1 MSTNNI
7 SNQKPINVLLIDSH
21 QISIWGIQ
29 TLIDQDKR
37 FTVCGYA
44 RSTKEAL
51 AKAAKYVP
59 DVIILEPDLCNEDG
73 LDLISKLIEHSHPK
87 IIVLTALRDLGIHDL
102 AVVRGA
108 RGVLTKMEAP
118 ETLLKAIEKIHEGEL
133 WVNRNATSR
142 ILMQIAAANAPKEAS
157 IQEKR
162 LASLTAKEQKVVHA
176 IHGSSE
182 KTLKQVADKLH
193 ISEHTLRNHLASVY
207 EKLEVRNR
215 LELYVFCNKHMAP
228 EVSAL
233 SAAA

>member
-1 MSTNNI
+1 MSTKNPLKNDQI
-7 SNQKPINVLLIDSH
+7 SVLLIDSH
-21 QISIWGIQ
+21 QISSWGVK
-29 TLIDQDKR
+29 TLINQDER
-37 FTVCGYA
+37 FTVCGSA
-44 RSTKEAL
+44 TNTKDAL
-51 AKAAKYVP
+51 LHTLKHVP

-73 LDLISKLIEHSHPK
+73 LDLISKLIEQSGAK
-87 IIVLTALRDLGIHDL
+87 IIVLTSLRDLGIHDL

-108 RGVLTKMEAP
+108 RGVLTKMESP

-142 ILMQIAAANAPKEAS
+142 ILMQIAAANAPKEIT

-162 LASLTAKEQKVVHA
+162 LASLTIKEQKVVHA

-193 ISEHTLRNHLASVY
+193 ISEHTLRNHLASIY

-215 LELYVFCNKHMAP
+215 LELYVFCNKYMVP
-228 EVSAL
+228 EVV
-233 SAAA
+233 AA

>member
-1 MSTNNI
+1 MATKNNLGSTPI
-7 SNQKPINVLLIDSH
+7 SVLLIDSH
-21 QISIWGIQ
+21 QISLWGVQ
-29 TLIDQDKR
+29 TLIDRDDR
-37 FTVCGYA
+37 FAVCGSA
-44 RSTKEAL
+44 ANTKEAIAQT
-51 AKAAKYVP
+51 AKHSP

-73 LDLISKLIEHSHPK
+73 LDLISKLIELSNAK
-87 IIVLTALRDLGIHDL
+87 IIVLTSLRDLSVHDL

-108 RGVLTKMEAP
+108 RGVLTKMDSP

-142 ILMQIAAANAPKEAS
+142 ILMQIAAANTPKEVTV
-157 IQEKR
+157 QEKR
-162 LASLTAKEQKVVHA
+162 LASLTVKEKKVVHA

-215 LELYVFCNKHMAP
+215 LELYVFCNKYMPP
-228 EVSAL
+228 EVIAL
-233 SAAA
+233 PIAA

>member
-1 MSTNNI
+1 MGTKNPLKNDQI
-7 SNQKPINVLLIDSH
+7 SVLLIDSH
-21 QISIWGIQ
+21 QISSWGVK
-29 TLIDQDKR
+29 TLINQDER
-37 FTVCGYA
+37 FTVCGSA
-44 RSTKEAL
+44 TNTKDAL
-51 AKAAKYVP
+51 LHTLKHVP

-73 LDLISKLIEHSHPK
+73 LDLISKLIEQSGAK
-87 IIVLTALRDLGIHDL
+87 IIVLTSLRDLGIHDL

-142 ILMQIAAANAPKEAS
+142 ILMQIAASNAPKEIT

-162 LASLTAKEQKVVHA
+162 LASLTVKEQKVVHA

-193 ISEHTLRNHLASVY
+193 ISEHTLRNHLASIY

-215 LELYVFCNKHMAP
+215 LELYVFCNKYMAP
-228 EVSAL
+228 EVV
-233 SAAA
+233 AA

>member
-1 MSTNNI
+1 MGTKNPLKNDQI
-7 SNQKPINVLLIDSH
+7 SVVLIDSH
-21 QISIWGIQ
+21 QISSWGVK
-29 TLIDQDKR
+29 TLINLDER
-37 FTVCGYA
+37 FTVCGSA
-44 RSTKEAL
+44 TNTKDAL
-51 AKAAKYVP
+51 LQTLKHAP

-73 LDLISKLIEHSHPK
+73 LDLISKLIEQSGAK
-87 IIVLTALRDLGIHDL
+87 IIVLTSLRDLGIHDL

-142 ILMQIAAANAPKEAS
+142 ILMQIAASNAPKEIT

-162 LASLTAKEQKVVHA
+162 LASLTIKEQKVVHA

-193 ISEHTLRNHLASVY
+193 ISEHTLRNHLASIY

-215 LELYVFCNKHMAP
+215 LELYVFCNKYMAP
-228 EVSAL
+228 EVV
-233 SAAA
+233 AA

>member
-1 MSTNNI
+1 MATTKPSTTNPI
-7 SNQKPINVLLIDSH
+7 SVLLIDSH
-21 QISIWGIQ
+21 QISTWGIQ
-29 TLIDQDKR
+29 TLIDQDER
-37 FTVCGYA
+37 FEVCGIA
-44 RSTKEAL
+44 TNTKEAI
-51 AKAAKYVP
+51 AEVTKSIP

-73 LDLISKLIEHSHPK
+73 LNLISKLIELTHAK
-87 IIVLTALRDLGIHDL
+87 IIVLTSLRDLSIHDL

-142 ILMQIAAANAPKEAS
+142 ILMQIAAANAPKEVT

-162 LASLTAKEQKVVHA
+162 LASLTVKEQKVVHA

-182 KTLKQVADKLH
+182 KTLRQVSEKLH
-193 ISEHTLRNHLASVY
+193 ISEHTLRNHLASIY

-215 LELYVFCNKHMAP
+215 LELYVFCNKYLPAELTP
-228 EVSAL
+228 A
-233 SAAA
+233 

>member
-1 MSTNNI
+1 MSTKNNLAPDAI
-7 SNQKPINVLLIDSH
+7 RVLLIDSH
-21 QISIWGIQ
+21 QISTWGIQ
-29 TLIDQDKR
+29 TLINQDER
-37 FTVCGYA
+37 FKVCGCA
-44 RSTKEAL
+44 KNTKEAL
-51 AKAAKYVP
+51 TQAAKHAP

-73 LDLISKLIEHSHPK
+73 LNLISKLIEQSHAK

-118 ETLLKAIEKIHEGEL
+118 ETLLKAIEKIYEGEL

-142 ILMQIAAANAPKEAS
+142 ILMQIAAANAPKEVS

-162 LASLTAKEQKVVHA
+162 LASLTVKEQKVVHA

-193 ISEHTLRNHLASVY
+193 ISEHTLRNHLASIY

-215 LELYVFCNKHMAP
+215 LELYVFCNKYMPP
-228 EVSAL
+228 EVV
-233 SAAA
+233 AA

>member
-1 MSTNNI
+1 MGTKNPLKNDQI
-7 SNQKPINVLLIDSH
+7 SVLLIDSH
-21 QISIWGIQ
+21 QISSWGVK
-29 TLIDQDKR
+29 TLINQDER
-37 FTVCGYA
+37 FTVCGSA
-44 RSTKEAL
+44 TNTKDAL
-51 AKAAKYVP
+51 LHTLKHVP

-73 LDLISKLIEHSHPK
+73 LDLISKLIEQSGAK
-87 IIVLTALRDLGIHDL
+87 IIDLTSLRDLGIHDL

-142 ILMQIAAANAPKEAS
+142 ILMQIAASNAPKEIT

-162 LASLTAKEQKVVHA
+162 LASLTIKEQKVVHA

-193 ISEHTLRNHLASVY
+193 ISEHTLRNHLASIY

-215 LELYVFCNKHMAP
+215 LELYVFCNKYMAP
-228 EVSAL
+228 EVV
-233 SAAA
+233 AA

>member
-1 MSTNNI
+1 MGTKNPLKNDQI
-7 SNQKPINVLLIDSH
+7 SVLLIDSH
-21 QISIWGIQ
+21 QISSWGVK
-29 TLIDQDKR
+29 TLINQDER
-37 FTVCGYA
+37 FTVCGSA
-44 RSTKEAL
+44 TNTKDAL
-51 AKAAKYVP
+51 LHTLKHVP

-73 LDLISKLIEHSHPK
+73 LDLISKLIEQSGAK
-87 IIVLTALRDLGIHDL
+87 IIVLTSLRDLGIHDL

-142 ILMQIAAANAPKEAS
+142 ILMQIAASNAPKEIT

-162 LASLTAKEQKVVHA
+162 LASLTIKEQKVVHA

-193 ISEHTLRNHLASVY
+193 ISEHTLRNHLASIY

-215 LELYVFCNKHMAP
+215 LELYVFCNKYMAP
-228 EVSAL
+228 EVV
-233 SAAA
+233 AA